1 MEFENHEL
9 QAKILLQAIWRSP
22 DYVHQL
28 TSIDRQKGQAINLPV
43 DSIALAVRD
52 AMAIM
57 GAGRDAYVALAEF
70 QVANNRKAENA
81 VGAYNF
87 WADIDCGADKAG
99 AGKGYRDNTQAR
111 TALAEFCKDTGLPL
125 SNFVVDSGGGL
136 HVYWVLDDFLEREAW
151 QAYAKKLKAVM
162 KAVGFLADPTRT
174 ADIASILRVPGTLNF
189 KYEPPPQVSLLES
202 SEQYIDAKTMCAA
215 IDTAYAKFCPPTAPK
230 PVKPCIASAHTT
242 GTVSK
247 FVGPHNLER
256 LASALASIDPDC
268 DEPTWAMKV
277 IGALA
282 QSTIDHPEL
291 HDELYLL
298 ANLWSSGDLVGVPSK
313 AWTTPGGN
321 GRCGAEVFDEKWQ
334 RLINTRYEGTP
345 TRPGTIFFLAKQ
357 AGWVD
362 PLKRNQ
368 DDDFEVIDDH
378 GDGDGG
384 AS

>member
-1 MEFENHEL
+1 MEFESHEL
-9 QAKILLQAIWRSP
+9 QAKALLQAIWRSP

-57 GAGRDAYVALAEF
+57 GAGRDAYVALAEY
-70 QVANNRKAENA
+70 QSAANRKAENA
-81 VGAYNF
+81 VGAYGL

-111 TALAEFCKDTGLPL
+111 TALAEFCAYTGLPL
-125 SNFVVDSGGGL
+125 PNFVVDSGGGL

-151 QAYAKKLKAVM
+151 QAYAKKLKAIM
-162 KAVGFLADPTRT
+162 KAAGFLADPTRT
-174 ADIASILRVPGTLNF
+174 ADIASILRVPGTLNY
-189 KYEPPPQVSLLES
+189 KYQPPRHVQLIEASLCR
-202 SEQYIDAKTMCAA
+202 IDVKTMCAV
-215 IDTAYAKFCPPTAPK
+215 IDTAYSKLCPPTAPK
-230 PVKPCIASAHTT
+230 PIQPLILAPHAATP
-242 GTVSK
+242 VSK
-247 FVGPHNLER
+247 FIGPHNFER

-298 ANLWSSGDLVGVPSK
+298 AKLWSSGDLVGVPRRR
-313 AWTTPGGN
+313 
-321 GRCGAEVFDEKWQ
+321 GRHPAAMGAVVQ
-334 RLINTRYEGTP
+334 RFSMKSGS
-345 TRPGTIFFLAKQ
+345 A
-357 AGWVD
+357 
-362 PLKRNQ
+362 
-368 DDDFEVIDDH
+368 
-378 GDGDGG
+378 
-384 AS
+384 

>member
-1 MEFENHEL
+1 MEFKSHEL
-9 QAKILLQAIWRSP
+9 QAKILLQAIWRTP

-28 TSIDRQKGQAINLPV
+28 TSIDRQTSHVCNHAVASVAEAVNR
-43 DSIALAVRD
+43 ALAFS
-52 AMAIM
+52 A
-57 GAGRDAYVALAEF
+57 AGVDAYVALAKY
-70 QVANNRKAENA
+70 QVPGNRKADNA
-81 VGAYNF
+81 SGSLAF
-87 WADIDCGADKAG
+87 WADIDCGLDKAS
-99 AGKGYRDNTQAR
+99 AGKGYQDIAQAR
-111 TALAEFCKDTGLPL
+111 TALAEFCASTGLATP
-125 SNFVVDSGGGL
+125 NFVVDSGSGL
-136 HVYWVLDDFLEREAW
+136 HAYWVLDDFLEREAW
-151 QAYAKKLKAVM
+151 QAHAKKLKAIM
-162 KAVGFLADPTRT
+162 KAAGFLADPTRT

-189 KYEPPPQVSLLES
+189 KYQPPRQVTLLES
-202 SEQYIDAKTMCAA
+202 SDQFIDAKTMCAA
-215 IDTAYAKFCPPTAPK
+215 IEAAHAKFCPPAAPK

-247 FVGPHNLER
+247 FVGPHNFER

-298 ANLWSSGDLVGVPSK
+298 AKFWSSGDLVGVPAK

-378 GDGDGG
+378 GDGG

>member
-1 MEFENHEL
+1 MEFESHEL

-43 DSIALAVRD
+43 DSITHAVRN

-57 GAGRDAYVALAEF
+57 GAGSDAYVALAEF

-87 WADIDCGADKAG
+87 WADIDCGAEKAG

-215 IDTAYAKFCPPTAPK
+215 INTAYAKFCPPTAPK
-230 PVKPCIASAHTT
+230 PVKPYIASAHTT

-247 FVGPHNLER
+247 FVGPHNTER
-256 LASALASIDPDC
+256 LTSALASIDPDC

-298 ANLWSSGDLVGVPSK
+298 AKLWSSGDLVGVPSK
-313 AWTTPGGN
+313 AWTTTGN
-321 GRCGAEVFDEKWQ
+321 KGRCGAEVYDEKWK
-334 RLINTRYEGTP
+334 RLVNSRYTGTP
-345 TRPGTIFFLAKQ
+345 TRLGTIFHLAKQ
-357 AGWVD
+357 AGWID
-362 PLKRNQ
+362 PLKRGRNE
-368 DDDFEVIDDH
+368 DFDAVDDH
-378 GDGDGG
+378 GDGG
-384 AS
+384 AL